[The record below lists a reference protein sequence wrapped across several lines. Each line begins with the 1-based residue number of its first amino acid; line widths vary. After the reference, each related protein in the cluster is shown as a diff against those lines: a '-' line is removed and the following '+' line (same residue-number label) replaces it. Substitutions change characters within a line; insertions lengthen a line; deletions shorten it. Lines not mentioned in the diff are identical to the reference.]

1 MIMRY
6 KWLNNKI
13 YFNQLIQKLIQQQIL
28 QKLHN
33 KLFQMQVS
41 NNSLLINNNNNRHNL
56 KNLHHP
62 NLRL

>member
-33 KLFQMQVS
+33 KLFQIQIS
-41 NNSLLINNNNNRHNL
+41 NNSLLINNNIRHNL